1 MVSRLDMSI
10 IQAIRWVSLEK
21 PQTIE
26 LRLDILNVG
35 NLFDRKIGQAS
46 HFVNLQPLIVPTTAE
61 GGVVNAAGQPQYKMR
76 VVNGSLMSHSFEYNA
91 NLADVYS
98 LQFGIKYYF

>member
-10 IQAIRWVSLEK
+10 IQAIKWEAMDK

-35 NLFDRKIGQAS
+35 NLFDRKIGQS
-46 HFVNLQPLIVPTTAE
+46 QHFVNLQPLIIPTTAE

-76 VVNGSLMSHSFEYNA
+76 VVNGSLMSHSFDYNA
-91 NLADVYS
+91 ALQDVYS
-98 LQFGIKYYF
+98 FQFSVKYYF